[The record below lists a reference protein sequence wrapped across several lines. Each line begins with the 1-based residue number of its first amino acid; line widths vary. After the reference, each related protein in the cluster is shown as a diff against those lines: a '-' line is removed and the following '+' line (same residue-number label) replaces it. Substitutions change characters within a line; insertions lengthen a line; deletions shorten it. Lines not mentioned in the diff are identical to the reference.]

1 MREFTKADLQ
11 KIFIEFEEL
20 KRSYERIVSN
30 MNKRIITMGKQ
41 GNLTGS
47 LKLSAEMAI
56 YRERLGYCVAVL
68 AMIRWIMGG
77 RMPNM
82 NPTRR

>member
-1 MREFTKADLQ
+1 
-11 KIFIEFEEL
+11 
-20 KRSYERIVSN
+20 
-30 MNKRIITMGKQ
+30 MGKQ
-41 GNLTGS
+41 GNLRGS

-68 AMIRWIMGG
+68 AMVRWILGG
-77 RMPNM
+77 RLPNM